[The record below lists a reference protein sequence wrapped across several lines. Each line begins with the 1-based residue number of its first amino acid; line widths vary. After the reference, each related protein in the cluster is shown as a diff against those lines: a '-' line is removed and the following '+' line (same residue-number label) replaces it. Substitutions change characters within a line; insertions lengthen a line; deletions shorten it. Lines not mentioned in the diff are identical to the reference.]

1 MSDETA
7 PRSWRLAG
15 NSFAFVRKGR
25 RWTSPNVMLHTH
37 RKTNAVAA
45 PTQLKPALWGAV
57 GGALALAIIGFT
69 WGGWITGGKA
79 DLLARQKV
87 QAALVEVL
95 TPMCVDK
102 FNKAT
107 DAQTR
112 LVELKKLTSSWDR
125 ERFVRDNDWARFGK
139 DSNSQVVD
147 ACASELYKLGS

>member
-1 MSDETA
+1 
-7 PRSWRLAG
+7 
-15 NSFAFVRKGR
+15 
-25 RWTSPNVMLHTH
+25 
-37 RKTNAVAA
+37 VAA
-45 PTQLKPALWGAV
+45 PKQLKPALWGAV

-125 ERFVRDNDWARFGK
+125 ERFVRDNDWAKFGK